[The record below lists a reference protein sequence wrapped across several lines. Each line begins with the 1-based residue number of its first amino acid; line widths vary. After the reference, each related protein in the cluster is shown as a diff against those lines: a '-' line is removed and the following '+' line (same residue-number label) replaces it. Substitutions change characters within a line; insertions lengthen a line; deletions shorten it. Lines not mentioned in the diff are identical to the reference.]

1 MLNQKREEEGFPMKR
16 QIGRRAMIRKG
27 ARLLGGAI
35 AGTWLGKT
43 SRVAGP
49 GARPAS
55 AGPASRGTVR
65 FAGIT
70 GVAVQ
75 ALSEDLIP
83 AFERDTGIH
92 VEATYQAY
100 DVLTQ
105 KTMTEFVSGS
115 PSFDVLMFETS
126 WGGRFAPFLE
136 DLQPYAA
143 KAGAAYDEAD
153 ILGAARKM
161 GIYNEKTVGL
171 PYRVLGRMLHYRMDL
186 FKDAGLT
193 QPPQTLPQLFE
204 YAQKLTKGDVYGLG
218 ILGKQGFG
226 NAYEYGSF
234 LFSSGGGWW
243 DRKSYAVL
251 FNNPVGVRTMTFYAG
266 LRNEH
271 KVVPPEV
278 TTWAWDEWIAGGQ
291 NGRYAMTI
299 MHTPY
304 AIPLNDPARSK
315 TAGKWGWADA
325 PGWDSLRQG
334 APPVGGWLFGIPR
347 ASTTKDLAG
356 EFITYVTGKQ
366 AQLMSV
372 AKANAPTRRS
382 VFQHPTVRTK
392 WPWADVALRSLDRG
406 TPMYNEPEELESE
419 AALMVV
425 CSEALLGVKDPKTAA
440 DEGAV
445 KLTAILKKSGRI
457 K

>member
-1 MLNQKREEEGFPMKR
+1 MKR
-16 QIGRRAMIRKG
+16 KISRRTALATG
-27 ARLLGGAI
+27 ARLMGGGLAGAWLGGMASGGI
-35 AGTWLGKT
+35 A
-43 SRVAGP
+43 SR
-49 GARPAS
+49 AS
-55 AGPASRGTVR
+55 AAATRGTVR
-65 FAGIT
+65 FAGTT
-70 GVAVQ
+70 GAAVQ

-100 DVLTQ
+100 DALTQ

-136 DLQPYAA
+136 DLQPAVA
-143 KAGAAYDEAD
+143 KAGAAYDPND

-161 GIYNEKTVGL
+161 GIYNGKTVGL
-171 PYRVLGRMLHYRMDL
+171 PYRVIGRMLHYRADL
-186 FKDAGLT
+186 FKDANLT
-193 QPPQTLPQLFE
+193 QPPRTLPQLLD
-204 YAQKLTKGDVYGLG
+204 YAQKLTKGDVYGLAV
-218 ILGKQGFG
+218 LGKQGFG
-226 NAYEYGSF
+226 NAYEYGSY

-243 DRKSYAVL
+243 DRKTYAVT
-251 FNNPVGVRTMTFYAG
+251 FNNPIGVRTLTFYAD
-266 LRNEH
+266 LHNRY

-304 AIPLNDPARSK
+304 AIPLNDPAHSK
-315 TAGKWGWADA
+315 TAGKWAWADA
-325 PGWDSLRQG
+325 PGWNSLQQG
-334 APPVGGWLFGIPR
+334 APPVGGWLFGVPR
-347 ASTTKDLAG
+347 ASAVKDLAG
-356 EFITYVTGKQ
+356 EFVTYMTAKQ
-366 AQLMSV
+366 AQLTSV

-382 VFQHPTVRTK
+382 VFQDSGVRAK

-425 CSEALLGVKDPKTAA
+425 CSAALAGVQDPKAAA
-440 DEGAV
+440 DEGAA
-445 KLTAILKKSGRI
+445 KLTDILKKSGRM